1 MTINI
6 TINLCGHHS
15 TNHEEVTKVLRVP
28 TRPRSKRRY
37 DYKKMKSLISFIEN
51 LGLSPEEFQE
61 KIRQLRYS
69 RDYTFLS
76 SDERDNNNLNAVK
89 AVDFGLYSALTK
101 AINCDMRSHQN
112 EHHKN
117 LNQLQTSKS
126 GKVEFVERHKKENSK
141 CPRGLRTFVLHDND
155 DEDDNGGGGYEVPR

>member
-6 TINLCGHHS
+6 TINLCKHHS
-15 TNHEEVTKVLRVP
+15 TNQKQVTKVLRVP

-37 DYKKMKSLISFIEN
+37 DYTKMKSLVSFIEN
-51 LGLSPEEFQE
+51 LGLSPEKFQE

-76 SDERDNNNLNAVK
+76 SDERHNVNAVK
-89 AVDFGLYSALTK
+89 PVDFGLYSALTK
-101 AINCDMRSHQN
+101 AINCDMRSHQK

-126 GKVEFVERHKKENSK
+126 GKVESVKHQKKENSK
-141 CPRGLRTFVLHDND
+141 CPRGLRTFVLHDED
-155 DEDDNGGGGYEVPR
+155 EEDDNGGGGDDVSR